1 MSMLGPILAW
11 GPKGG
16 SSAWAVRLPL
26 PAPLPPPPQPST
38 DPLPAEGS
46 DVPRGGGRGYVGVKD
61 SQTRLCCRLEMD
73 KGSTLCF

>member
-1 MSMLGPILAW
+1 MLGPILAW

-16 SSAWAVRLPL
+16 SAAWAVRLPL
-26 PAPLPPPPQPST
+26 PAPQPST
-38 DPLPAEGS
+38 DQLRAESS
-46 DVPRGGGRGYVGVKD
+46 DVPRDGGRGYVGVKD